1 MPNMTK
7 PEKKLV
13 AQFAMPMKM
22 ASLLIDEREGGRFIM
37 WLDVLKLSSILQIL
51 NVLDKE
57 RSNFLYVMYWNHRSQ
72 SELPQTIIVE
82 LVIGR

>member
-22 ASLLIDEREGGRFIM
+22 ASLLIDERESGRFIM
-37 WLDVLKLSSILQIL
+37 WLDVLKLPSILQIL

-72 SELPQTIIVE
+72 LDLPQTIIVK
-82 LVIGR
+82 LIIGR